1 MVVPHPVPSS
11 ICLQARALEHS
22 PKQITMSIG
31 ALVLKLQQK
40 YKHGPATAHWRD
52 RVRPQILETPP
63 VRGTVA
69 TDCCELHVLTSAGD
83 WLNLIWGLKS
93 FYHYS
98 GRRYALCIHGDP
110 SLTAEQQAT
119 LQAHFPDA
127 RIVDRQAADARAATV
142 LADYPQALALR
153 QRHDLSPNSPK
164 IFDFPAYL
172 ESDRLF
178 LFDSDLLF
186 FQEPTELL
194 RRLED
199 PDYQLNSV
207 NGDTASAYTVDPA
220 IVREKMGFEVIER
233 FNSGLGVIHRQ
244 SLSYA
249 WLEEFLTLPD
259 ITSHFW
265 RIEQTLFALCS
276 SRYGAELLPP
286 EYDVRLEDGIGHR
299 PMRHYV
305 GTIRHLL
312 YREGIAHLSDRGFL
326 QALERG

>member
-1 MVVPHPVPSS
+1 
-11 ICLQARALEHS
+11 
-22 PKQITMSIG
+22 MSIG
-31 ALVLKLQQK
+31 ALVLKFRQK
-40 YKHGPATAHWRD
+40 YEHGLATAHWRD
-52 RVRPQILETPP
+52 RVRPKILQTPP
-63 VRGTVA
+63 VRGTVE
-69 TDCCELHVLTSAGD
+69 TQHCELHVLTSAGD

-98 GRRYALCIHGDP
+98 GRHYALCIHGDP
-110 SLTAEQQAT
+110 SLTAEHQAT
-119 LQAHFPDA
+119 LQEHFPDA
-127 RIVDRQAADARAATV
+127 RIIDRAAADARATEA
-142 LADYPQALALR
+142 LAGYPLALALR
-153 QRHDLSPNSPK
+153 QQHNLSPNSPK

-199 PDYQLNSV
+199 PSYTLNSV

-220 IVREKMGFEVIER
+220 IVKEKMGFELIER

-244 SLSYA
+244 SLSYD

-276 SRYGAELLPP
+276 SRYGVELLPP
-286 EYDVRLEDGIGHR
+286 EYSVRLDKGLGER

-305 GTIRHLL
+305 GTIRQLL
-312 YREGIAHLSDRGFL
+312 YGEGIARLVGQGFL